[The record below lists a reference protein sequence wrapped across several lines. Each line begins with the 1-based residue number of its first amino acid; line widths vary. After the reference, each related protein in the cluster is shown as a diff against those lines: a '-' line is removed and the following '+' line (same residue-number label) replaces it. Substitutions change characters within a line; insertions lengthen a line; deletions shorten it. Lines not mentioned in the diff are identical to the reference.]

1 MERGEIGS
9 DIDPVCEAERFAGPF
24 FLRRLVTADTL
35 DADFVEA
42 QVRATC
48 RALGAPYEHPPA
60 V

>member
-1 MERGEIGS
+1 VS
-9 DIDPVCEAERFAGPF
+9 ADVSAAVHF
-24 FLRRLVTADTL
+24 FLRGLVTADTL

-48 RALGAPYEHPPA
+48 GALGAPHEHPTA